1 MNTNTLEPE
10 HWVDRYADY
19 LYNYALARV
28 SDAELAKDLVQETFI
43 AGLQSAPYFKGNAA
57 ERTWLVAILKRKVI
71 DQYRRAN
78 SRKGKAEV
86 RMEFSPNSGQE
97 GEWLESMAADPDST
111 LENDAI
117 ENEELGLAIQRC
129 LSTLPERQARVFTLK
144 TIQGMET
151 EDVCK
156 ELGINSSNL
165 WVMIHRAR
173 TALMECLNQVWF
185 N

>member
-1 MNTNTLEPE
+1 MSDNILQPE
-10 HWVDRYADY
+10 QWVDRYADY
-19 LYNYALARV
+19 LYHFALARV

-43 AGLQSAPYFKGNAA
+43 AGLQAAADFKGNAA

-71 DQYRRAN
+71 DQYRKAN

-86 RMEFSPNSGQE
+86 RMGFSPHSEESGD
-97 GEWLESMAADPDST
+97 WLEQMAADPDGT
-111 LENDAI
+111 AGHDAL
-117 ENEELGLAIQRC
+117 ENEELGRAIERC
-129 LSTLPERQARVFTLK
+129 LATLPERQARVFALK

-156 ELGINSSNL
+156 ELGINASNF

-173 TALMECLNQVWF
+173 TALIACMNQVWF

>member
-1 MNTNTLEPE
+1 
-10 HWVDRYADY
+10 
-19 LYNYALARV
+19 
-28 SDAELAKDLVQETFI
+28 
-43 AGLQSAPYFKGNAA
+43 
-57 ERTWLVAILKRKVI
+57 VI
-71 DQYRRAN
+71 DQYRKAN
-78 SRKGKAEV
+78 SRKGKVEV
-86 RMEFSPNSGQE
+86 RMGFPAHAERE
-97 GEWLESMAADPDST
+97 GEWLETMAADPEST

>member
-43 AGLQSAPYFKGNAA
+43 AGLQSAPHFKGNAA

-86 RMEFSPNSGQE
+86 RMGFPPNSDRE
-97 GEWLESMAADPDST
+97 GEWLERMAADPDST
-111 LENDAI
+111 LENDAL

-129 LSTLPERQARVFTLK
+129 LSALPERQARAFTLK

>member
-43 AGLQSAPYFKGNAA
+43 AGLQAAPHFKGNAA

-86 RMEFSPNSGQE
+86 RMGFPPNSEQE
-97 GEWLESMAADPDST
+97 GEWLERMAADPDST
-111 LENDAI
+111 FENDAL
-117 ENEELGLAIQRC
+117 ENEELGMAIQRC

>member
-1 MNTNTLEPE
+1 MSNNILQPE
-10 HWVDRYADY
+10 LWVDRYADY

-43 AGLQSAPYFKGNAA
+43 AGLQSAPHFKGNAA

-86 RMEFSPNSGQE
+86 RMGFSPGSEESGD
-97 GEWLESMAADPDST
+97 WLELMAADPDST
-111 LENDAI
+111 AEHNTL
-117 ENEELGLAIQRC
+117 ENEELGQAIQRC
-129 LSTLPERQARVFTLK
+129 LATLPERQARAFTLK

-156 ELGINSSNL
+156 ELGINASNL

-173 TALMECLNQVWF
+173 TALMECMNQVWF

>member
-1 MNTNTLEPE
+1 MSDNILQPD

-19 LYNYALARV
+19 LYNYAMARI

-43 AGLQSAPYFKGNAA
+43 AGLQSAAQFKGNAA

-86 RMEFSPNSGQE
+86 RMGFLPHSEESGD
-97 GEWLESMAADPDST
+97 WLEQMAADPDSSP
-111 LENDAI
+111 EHDAL
-117 ENEELGLAIQRC
+117 ENEELGMAIQRC
-129 LSTLPERQARVFTLK
+129 LAALPERQARVFTLK

-156 ELGINSSNL
+156 EMGINSSNL

-173 TALMECLNQVWF
+173 TALMACLNQVWF

>member
-1 MNTNTLEPE
+1 MNANSLEPE

-19 LYNYALARV
+19 LYNYARARV
-28 SDAELAKDLVQETFI
+28 NDAELAKDLVQDTFI
-43 AGLQSAPYFKGNAA
+43 AGLQSAPHFKGNAA

-78 SRKGKAEV
+78 SQKGQAEV
-86 RMEFSPNSGQE
+86 RMEFSPHLEESGN
-97 GEWLESMAADPDST
+97 WLEQMAADPDST

-129 LSTLPERQARVFTLK
+129 LTVLPERQARVFTMK

-156 ELGINSSNL
+156 ELGINPSNL